1 MFSGAGLFPAQ
12 SLPAVERPEMSA
24 FPESGYESGAST
36 YACRRYALEADS
48 ESDSLSGLAKTA
60 RLPAGG
66 VMTPGSCFDVSR
78 MSSDPG
84 IRAAR
89 HHSLRLCAG
98 PYARAEVSPRAHCLR
113 RAQRK
118 KALRSQLRLDAEKR
132 QRRFGKPVR
141 CLSVILSVY
150 VIAPLHCADLR
161 AARQHVA
168 KPARSHFLACN
179 IACAC
184 TRYVSGRE
192 RRY

>member
-1 MFSGAGLFPAQ
+1 
-12 SLPAVERPEMSA
+12 MSA

-36 YACRRYALEADS
+36 YACRRFALEADS

-66 VMTPGSCFDVSR
+66 VVTPGSGFDVSR
-78 MSSDPG
+78 MSSLFREYERRDITPCDYAPG
-84 IRAAR
+84 
-89 HHSLRLCAG
+89 L
-98 PYARAEVSPRAHCLR
+98 YARVEVSPRAHCLP

-141 CLSVILSVY
+141 CLSVILSVN

-161 AARQHVA
+161 LARQHVA
-168 KPARSHFLACN
+168 KLARSHFLACN
-179 IACAC
+179 VACAC